1 MDETG
6 LDVLA
11 VQTDDRRRQV
21 LVVFDIEVRE
31 ADDNYDLALISL

>member
-21 LVVFDIEVRE
+21 FVVFDIEVCE